1 MFSLMDRC
9 CSGSHKLSLSQRNRQ
24 NRPTQAKR
32 APFDSRCQMLC
43 IENID
48 YLQRKDKK
56 RTLASSFTSQF
67 PFVFLRILTHSIN
80 AWKFI
85 GTASAGRISAFTH
98 LPDRQETLK
107 RVQAKHFPQKIFF
120 GHLYTY
126 IEPAIQETARLAACI
141 AWTCSCL
148 DLLISA
154 PSCLASFR
162 AFLETHCQPLVSQ
175 STTPSHSDSE
185 SWTAPRGCGESFAP
199 QKNSRCHSRCHSRQ
213 TLLKFR
219 HFCIWQYHPQ
229 LSRGGAMQIPR
240 CTHNWLQFE
249 AVVNSSTAWRTSGT
263 WGSQAAPAS
272 QSTLQAGSEW
282 ICTICI
288 SITY

>member
-1 MFSLMDRC
+1 MLENSLGLPLLEEFLA
-9 CSGSHKLSLSQRNRQ
+9 SLIYPTGKKLSRESKQSI
-24 NRPTQAKR
+24 
-32 APFDSRCQMLC
+32 SRRKSSL
-43 IENID
+43 D
-48 YLQRKDKK
+48 TYLY
-56 RTLASSFTSQF
+56 RTSH
-67 PFVFLRILTHSIN
+67 PRDC
-80 AWKFI
+80 K
-85 GTASAGRISAFTH
+85 
-98 LPDRQETLK
+98 
-107 RVQAKHFPQKIFF
+107 
-120 GHLYTY
+120 
-126 IEPAIQETARLAACI
+126 
-141 AWTCSCL
+141 TCSLYCL
-148 DLLISA
+148 DLLLLGSA

-199 QKNSRCHSRCHSRQ
+199 QKHSRCHSRQ
-213 TLLKFR
+213 TLLNFR
-219 HFCIWQYHPQ
+219 HFCKWQYHPQ
-229 LSRGGAMQIPR
+229 LLRGGAMQIPR